1 MFLFFLNGARK
12 AVILILKIPKSKP
25 SFFFDIIEFGIN
37 QYIIILSEKYWF
49 FRKKKF
55 NHKTRNEIWHKS
67 VYVTNLTLVVYFGRK
82 SIGGIAYYN
91 FCWKWSNLKTERNI
105 VLWTLLIIRLSPYCH
120 FVKIRSL
127 KNAGVRKQRGFSKW
141 LSRLSS

>member
-1 MFLFFLNGARK
+1 MFLFFLIGGGK
-12 AVILILKIPKSKP
+12 AVILIPKIPKSKP
-25 SFFFDIIEFGIN
+25 SFFFRHYWIWNQPIYYYSFGK
-37 QYIIILSEKYWF
+37 ILIFE
-49 FRKKKF
+49 KKKF